1 MTVLSLGDPSP
12 TQRLLASLDA
22 PEWLLVQGILPLGVT
37 RRQASAWVDRVA
49 TALAEEVDRV
59 VLLSPLG
66 ARQGLCSAPFAA
78 ARRLEGLVVDS
89 GQPYAILRSAP
100 LRGALHAQALRGGGR
115 ALLMGDTRLPF
126 PSPASLR
133 AAVNQELSQP
143 LPSNGVVELRSEPL
157 VLLSEEL
164 RPVLT
169 LRAAAVR
176 LRRPRRLAAL
186 SDWVTVGTTLSST
199 RGPS

>member
-1 MTVLSLGDPSP
+1 MTVLSLADPSP

-22 PEWLLVQGILPLGVT
+22 PEWLLVQGILPLGVS

-49 TALAEEVDRV
+49 TALADEVDRV

-78 ARRLEGLVVDS
+78 ARRLEGLLVDS
-89 GQPYAILRSAP
+89 GQPYVILRSAP
-100 LRGALHAQALRGGGR
+100 LRDTLHAQALRARGR
-115 ALLMGDTRLPF
+115 ALLTGDTRLPF
-126 PSPASLR
+126 PSPVSLR
-133 AAVNQELSQP
+133 AALHRKLEQP
-143 LPSNGVVELRSEPL
+143 LPSNGVAELRSKPL
-157 VLLSEEL
+157 VLLSEML

-169 LRAAAVR
+169 LRSSALR
-176 LRRPRRLAAL
+176 LRRPRRLAAI

-199 RGPS
+199 RVPS